1 MAAGEFVS
9 VQSQADT
16 EKADLAKERLELRLD
31 PVGELAELTSIYI
44 SQGLDPEL
52 ARRVAER

>member
-16 EKADLAKERLELRLD
+16 EKAVAKERLELRLD